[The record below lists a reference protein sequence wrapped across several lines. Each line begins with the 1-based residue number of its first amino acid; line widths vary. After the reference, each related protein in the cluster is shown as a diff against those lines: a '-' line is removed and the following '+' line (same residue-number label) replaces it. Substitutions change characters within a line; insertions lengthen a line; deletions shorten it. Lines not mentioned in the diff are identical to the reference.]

1 MNSPG
6 ILYLIPAPLASFDD
20 ARWSADSVALE
31 IPILALR
38 LYSQLDY
45 FIVESEKSA
54 LRLLSR
60 FKDPQ
65 SMNRSSMAVFDE
77 HSLED
82 DVAKVLSPIEEGK
95 DGGILSEAGLP
106 CIADPG
112 GRLVAHAHRRGI
124 QVVPISGPSSLMLAL
139 SASGLDAQRFMFLG
153 YLPSDSRS
161 RVSALRR
168 IANEFLRDGIT
179 RIFIETPY
187 RNNALLRDCVANL
200 PQNLM
205 LCVASDLAGLSMRI
219 WTKEIGF
226 LSQGQDKEIIASG
239 HLEIGKVPAV
249 FIIGKQAEIR
259 PRNTT

>member
-1 MNSPG
+1 MSRKG
-6 ILYLIPAPLASFDD
+6 TLFLLPAPIASFDD
-20 ARWSADSVALE
+20 ARWSLDSVALE
-31 IPILALR
+31 IPNYALQ
-38 LYSQLDY
+38 LYSKLDY

-60 FKDPQ
+60 FKDPKDL
-65 SMNRSSMAVFDE
+65 NRSCLVIFDE
-77 HSLED
+77 HSIEA
-82 DVAKVLSPIEEGK
+82 DVAKVLGPIEDGK

-112 GRLVAHAHRRGI
+112 GRLVAYAHQRGI
-124 QVVPISGPSSLMLAL
+124 QVVPVSGPSSLMLAL
-139 SASGLDAQRFMFLG
+139 SASGLDAQRFIFLG
-153 YLPSDSRS
+153 YLPSESRTRIS
-161 RVSALRR
+161 VLRR
-168 IANEFLRDGIT
+168 ISNEFLRDGIT

-200 PQNLM
+200 PEDLM

-226 LSQGQDKEIIASG
+226 LIASG
-239 HLEIGKVPAV
+239 LPEIGKVPAV
-249 FIIGKQAEIR
+249 FIIGKQAEIH